1 MKLLMNRLFLFG
13 WGLFCLAW
21 GFFLM
26 PVQAGA
32 AKTMR
37 IGILQDGPYWH
48 NAPLISQVKS
58 ELAKLNDG
66 QLDIQYPRAFN
77 LNGQYDFKKIRKY
90 AADLAGNK
98 EVDAIIAFGMASSY
112 YFAKMDPL
120 PVPVVAMDY
129 ILPAGLGMLA
139 PKTFKPLNP
148 NWTTSFD
155 PTYVNALLKIFPK
168 LVAADRFAV
177 LCPQVVC
184 GFHPD
189 IPQLIKSFVGKN
201 APKVDIIVI
210 SPQDYMKKINQLN
223 VHLVVVEMLK
233 GFTEAQMEDVYR
245 TLDAQEN
252 TCVHG
257 RWPAWHTKG
266 SAGFDP
272 RLRQRQSGEEYRAQ
286 AVRYPERNTSR

>member
-1 MKLLMNRLFLFG
+1 MNRMFLVG
-13 WGLFCLAW
+13 CGLFCLAW
-21 GFFLM
+21 GILWG
-26 PVQAGA
+26 PSQAA
-32 AKTMR
+32 AEKTVR

-48 NAPLISQVKS
+48 NGPLISHVKS

-66 QLDIQYPRAFN
+66 QWDIQYPKAFN
-77 LNGQYDFKKIRKY
+77 LNGQYDFKKIQKY
-90 AADLAGNK
+90 AADLVGNK
-98 EVDAIIAFGMASSY
+98 EVDVIIAFGMASSY

-155 PTYVNALLKIFPK
+155 PAYVNSLLKIFPK

-201 APKVDIIVI
+201 AP
-210 SPQDYMKKINQLN
+210 
-223 VHLVVVEMLK
+223 E
-233 GFTEAQMEDVYR
+233 G
-245 TLDAQEN
+245 
-252 TCVHG
+252 
-257 RWPAWHTKG
+257 
-266 SAGFDP
+266 
-272 RLRQRQSGEEYRAQ
+272 
-286 AVRYPERNTSR
+286 